1 MEKKNNKGIIILMGV
16 IILILVV
23 LCILFATNTITF
35 NHKEIKNEIENQ
47 KNTSVKE
54 DNTVQKENQDTK
66 EGSKTEEKKV
76 LYLYTSG
83 DNNAMKG
90 NPEILKIY
98 SIDDKEI
105 DFQYHAV
112 WNEKDISG
120 VAQNTSS
127 NKYVYGDNNYKIEL
141 NLNEDSIEVNE
152 YTSGQLTSTV
162 KLFK

>member
-1 MEKKNNKGIIILMGV
+1 MNNNKIIIILID
-16 IILILVV
+16 IIIVILVV

-54 DNTVQKENQDTK
+54 DNTDQKENQDTK
-66 EGSKTEEKKV
+66 EDSKTEEKKV

-83 DNNAMKG
+83 DDNAMEG
-90 NPEILKIY
+90 NPETLKIY
-98 SIDDKEI
+98 NMDDKKI

-152 YTSGQLTSTV
+152 YTSDQLTSTV

>member
-16 IILILVV
+16 LVV

-35 NHKEIKNEIENQ
+35 DHKEIKNEIENQ

-54 DNTVQKENQDTK
+54 DNTDQKENQDTK

-120 VAQNTSS
+120 VAQNISS

>member
-1 MEKKNNKGIIILMGV
+1 MNNNKIIIILID
-16 IILILVV
+16 IIIVILVV
-23 LCILFATNTITF
+23 LCILIATNIITF
-35 NHKEIKNEIENQ
+35 SSKVNKDSNQ
-47 KNTSVKE
+47 NTSVKE
-54 DNTVQKENQDTK
+54 NTGYEENQDTK
-66 EGSKTEEKKV
+66 EDSKTEEKKV

-83 DNNAMKG
+83 DDNAMEG
-90 NPEILKIY
+90 NPETLKIY
-98 SIDDKEI
+98 NMDDKKI

-152 YTSGQLTSTV
+152 YTSDQLTSTV

>member
-1 MEKKNNKGIIILMGV
+1 MKKKNNNIVIILMGV
-16 IILILVV
+16 IIVVLVA
-23 LCILFATNTITF
+23 LCILFATNIITF
-35 NHKEIKNEIENQ
+35 SSKVNKNSNQ
-47 KNTSVKE
+47 STSVKE
-54 DNTVQKENQDTK
+54 NTDQKGNQDIK
-66 EGSKTEEKKV
+66 EDSKTEEKKV

-90 NPEILKIY
+90 NPETLKIY
-98 SIDDKEI
+98 NMDEKEI

-120 VAQNTSS
+120 VAQNTNS
-127 NKYVYGDNNYKIEL
+127 NKYVYEDNNYKIEL

>member
-54 DNTVQKENQDTK
+54 DNTDQKENQDTK

-112 WNEKDISG
+112 WNEKDILG
-120 VAQNTSS
+120 VAK
-127 NKYVYGDNNYKIEL
+127 NKSPNNYVYEDNNYKIEL
-141 NLNEDSIEVNE
+141 NLNEDYIEVSE
-152 YTSGQLTSTV
+152 YTNGQLSSQ
-162 KLFK
+162 KQLSK